1 MQYVNIEIKYIITDI
16 KNMKKEAENMSQSTI
31 LSNADPNKKH
41 VRAPEFML
49 YLMGVF
55 FYTTMTGVVGANR
68 NTYLTNVLRINDIN
82 SNYHSLFNTIITVV
96 PFVLNFFITLYIDG
110 KRTGKKGKF
119 RPIMLVIIV
128 PMSVIMM
135 LTFITPPQLTGSLVL
150 IYVVTIALLWSVMCT
165 FGNAINMLP
174 NVMTPNMK
182 ERDQVLSFR
191 SFASAVGN
199 SAPML
204 FLLIIGLIWKNNE
217 GLQYIICAAF
227 CGVLG
232 ISTVLLGMNLV
243 RERIPYSAEKKNPL
257 LGFRDII
264 KNRHAHVVILSE
276 FLKSF
281 RGISTFMEGYLA
293 IVLIGDPSKKI
304 IVLLPV
310 GIGTAVG
317 MLVINALLKKFN
329 ARVLYIASGIYSVC
343 ANIVAFTIG
352 YFYFTT
358 DSKPLMFV
366 FIACLFLIG
375 LQFGASNLLPL
386 MFQADV
392 LEDLELKTG
401 KRLDATLPYVIG
413 LGTTISG
420 AIAGAL
426 APKLLDNVVHYDF
439 VDDVVSPDTNKIAL
453 LFFYTIVHGIMM
465 FLAGV
470 PFFFY
475 KLTGKEKERIHNE
488 VLEMRKA
495 MEAE

>member
-1 MQYVNIEIKYIITDI
+1 
-16 KNMKKEAENMSQSTI
+16 MSQSTI
-31 LSNADPNKKH
+31 LSNSASDKKQ
-41 VRAPEFML
+41 VKVPEFIL
-49 YLMGVF
+49 YLAGVF

-68 NTYLTNVLRINDIN
+68 NTYLTNVLRINDYN
-82 SNYHSLFNTIITVV
+82 ENYHSMFNAIITIV

-110 KRTGKKGKF
+110 RRAGKRGKF
-119 RPIMLVIIV
+119 RPIMLVIII
-128 PMSVIMM
+128 PMSIIMM
-135 LTFITPPQLTGSLVL
+135 LTFITPPQFTGTIMF
-150 IYVVTIALLWSVMCT
+150 IYIVTVALLWSVMCS
-165 FGNAINMLP
+165 FGNVINMLP
-174 NVMTPNMK
+174 NVMTSNMK

-204 FLLIIGLIWKNNE
+204 FLLIIGMIWKNNE
-217 GLQYIICAAF
+217 GLQYIICSAF

-232 ISTVLLGMNLV
+232 ILTVLLGMNTV
-243 RERIPYSAEKKNPL
+243 RERIAYSTQKKNPL
-257 LGFRDII
+257 LGFKDIL
-264 KNRHAHVVILSE
+264 KNKHAHVVILSE
-276 FLKSF
+276 FLKNF

-304 IVLLPV
+304 FILLPV

-343 ANIVAFTIG
+343 ANIVAFTVG

-401 KRLDATLPYVIG
+401 KRLDASLPFVIG

-420 AIAGAL
+420 AVASYFG
-426 APKLLDNVVHYDF
+426 PKLLDNVVHYDF
-439 VDDVVSPDTNKIAL
+439 VDGVVSPGTNKVAL
-453 LFFYTIVHGIMM
+453 LFLYTIVHGLMM

-470 PFFFY
+470 PFFTY

-488 VLEMRKA
+488 VLEMREKLKA
-495 MEAE
+495 E

>member
-1 MQYVNIEIKYIITDI
+1 MEENRINPAADKKYVKTG
-16 KNMKKEAENMSQSTI
+16 
-31 LSNADPNKKH
+31 
-41 VRAPEFML
+41 EFIM

-68 NTYLTNVLRINDIN
+68 NTYLVNVLQMEEE
-82 SNYHSLFNTIITVV
+82 YLSLFNALIAII

-110 KRTGKKGKF
+110 RKMGKGGKF
-119 RPIMLVIIV
+119 RPITTLVII
-128 PMSVIMM
+128 PMMIVLM
-135 LTFITPPQLTGSLVL
+135 LTFIAPPSFSGTILF
-150 IYVVTIALLWSVMCT
+150 IYVLTIAILWSIMCA
-165 FGNAINMLP
+165 FGNTINMLP

-182 ERDQVLSFR
+182 ERDQILSLR

-227 CGVLG
+227 CGAVG
-232 ISTVLLGMNLV
+232 IITVLTGMKLT
-243 RERIPYSAEKKNPL
+243 RERISYSVERKNPL
-257 LGFRDII
+257 LGFKDVI
-264 KNRHAHVVILSE
+264 KNKHARVIIFSE

-281 RGISTFMEGYLA
+281 RGLATYMEGFLA
-293 IVLIGDPSKKI
+293 IALIGDPSKKI
-304 IVLLPV
+304 FVLLPV

-343 ANIVAFTIG
+343 ANIIAFTIG

-358 DSKPLMFV
+358 DNTVLMIA
-366 FIACLFLIG
+366 FIVCLFLIG

-401 KRLDATLPYVIG
+401 KRLDASLPFVISIGTL
-413 LGTTISG
+413 ISST
-420 AIAGAL
+420 IAGTVAPLILKGENSLIRYEQL
-426 APKLLDNVVHYDF
+426 ADGSISDGT
-439 VDDVVSPDTNKIAL
+439 DKIAL

-475 KLTGKEKERIHNE
+475 KLTGEKKEEVHKK
-488 VLEMRKA
+488 VLEMR
-495 MEAE
+495 ERNEEQTV

>member
-1 MQYVNIEIKYIITDI
+1 
-16 KNMKKEAENMSQSTI
+16 MSQSTI

-41 VRAPEFML
+41 VKTPEFIF
-49 YLMGVF
+49 YLAGVF

-68 NTYLTNVLRINDIN
+68 NAYLTNVLRINDYN
-82 SNYHSLFNTIITVV
+82 ENYHSWFNTIITIT

-110 KRTGKKGKF
+110 RRTGKKGKF
-119 RPIMLVIIV
+119 RPIMFLIII
-128 PMSVIMM
+128 PMSIIMM
-135 LTFITPPQLTGSLVL
+135 LTFVTPPQFTGTIMF
-150 IYVVTIALLWSVMCT
+150 IYIVTIALSWSVMCS
-165 FGNAINMLP
+165 FGNVINMLP
-174 NVMTPNMK
+174 NVMTPNMR
-182 ERDQVLSFR
+182 ERDQVLSLR

-232 ISTVLLGMNLV
+232 IITVLLGMSMV
-243 RERIPYSAEKKNPL
+243 RERIPYSAKKQNPV
-257 LGFRDII
+257 LGLKDII
-264 KNRHAHVVILSE
+264 KNKHAHVVILSE

-304 IVLLPV
+304 FVLLPV

-401 KRLDATLPYVIG
+401 KRLDASLPYVIG

-420 AIAGAL
+420 AIAGYV
-426 APKLLDNVVHYDF
+426 APKILDNVVNYDF
-439 VDDVVSPDTNKIAL
+439 VDGVVSSGTNKIAL
-453 LFFYTIVHGIMM
+453 LFFYTIVHGLMM

-488 VLEMRKA
+488 VLAMR
-495 MEAE
+495 EAIKISEE